1 MLGWE
6 QGSVGM
12 YSMVREAGV
21 DLEKLELHGNGR
33 SVEVADLDQAILYEK
48 MLCHGPRALEAGIRC
63 WIEEVSVEW

>member
-12 YSMVREAGV
+12 YSMLREAGV

-48 MLCHGPRALEAGIRC
+48 CFATDPELWKLGYGAG
-63 WIEEVSVEW
+63 